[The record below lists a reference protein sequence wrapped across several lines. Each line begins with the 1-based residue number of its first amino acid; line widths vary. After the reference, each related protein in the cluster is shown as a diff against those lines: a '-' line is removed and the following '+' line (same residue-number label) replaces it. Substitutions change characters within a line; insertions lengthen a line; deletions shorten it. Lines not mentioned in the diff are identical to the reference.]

1 MIKKC
6 KITHIINPPIYGVVN
21 KPIREGHI
29 VDLNCGQILT
39 CLGISTVD
47 EILPTGAL
55 VRLNK
60 DNYKTDNTGITKE
73 ITIEDSVGTID
84 LANVEKTDKTDEE
97 PKVEEVKT
105 ENPVIP
111 NEDQKVDKTTEESKV
126 EEVKTEESS
135 LEKTEETSD
144 ATTEEPKVEEAAT
157 GTEEVKT
164 ETATVERNNNVNPPK
179 KKRK

>member
-39 CLGISTVD
+39 CLGLSTVD
-47 EILPTGAL
+47 EILPTGAI

-60 DNYKTDNTGITKE
+60 DNYKTDNSGVTKE
-73 ITIEDSVGTID
+73 ITIKDSI
-84 LANVEKTDKTDEE
+84 NIEPEEKITPVEE
-97 PKVEEVKT
+97 PASDVLSEGEKVEE
-105 ENPVIP
+105 
-111 NEDQKVDKTTEESKV
+111 SKPSD
-126 EEVKTEESS
+126 EEVKTEEAPV
-135 LEKTEETSD
+135 EEPTSD
-144 ATTEEPKVEEAAT
+144 VLPEVEKVDTTK
-157 GTEEVKT
+157 
-164 ETATVERNNNVNPPK
+164 NNIPPK

>member
-39 CLGISTVD
+39 CLGLSTVD
-47 EILPTGAL
+47 EILPTGAI

-60 DNYKTDNTGITKE
+60 DNYKTDNSGVTKE
-73 ITIEDSVGTID
+73 ITIKDSI
-84 LANVEKTDKTDEE
+84 NIEPEEKITPVEE
-97 PKVEEVKT
+97 PTSDVIPEVEESKPSYEEVKT
-105 ENPVIP
+105 EVAPVEEP
-111 NEDQKVDKTTEESKV
+111 TSDVLPEVEKVEESKPSD
-126 EEVKTEESS
+126 EEVKTEV
-135 LEKTEETSD
+135 
-144 ATTEEPKVEEAAT
+144 APVEEPKAED
-157 GTEEVKT
+157 TEKVDTTK
-164 ETATVERNNNVNPPK
+164 NNNIPPK